1 MKKTLFFFATFI
13 LSLFVTAQ
21 SSNKVSELGLV
32 FSNAD
37 QFGLTY
43 RVGNEHALW
52 RFNALSLG
60 GSINTI
66 PLTSTLNSDNTLNS
80 ANSLSF
86 GISVGREY
94 RIPINNLVD
103 FRYGADLSYSYSR
116 NYTEENSDNINN
128 FSNQTLVNNTPGIN
142 LVFGL
147 NFKLK
152 YLIIGAELKPNF
164 QYNFGSTDTT
174 EGTNST
180 EYKDQTSLLFSLSNL
195 PVQFSVVYPF

>member
-1 MKKTLFFFATFI
+1 MKKALFFFATFF

-60 GSINTI
+60 GSINTGT
-66 PLTSTLNSDNTLNS
+66 LTPVTNSTNT
-80 ANSLSF
+80 LSF
-86 GISVGREY
+86 GLSVGREY
-94 RIPINNLVD
+94 RIPINNIVD
-103 FRYGADLSYSYSR
+103 FRYGADLTYSYSR
-116 NYTEENSDNINN
+116 NYTEENYSDNIHN
-128 FSNQTLVNNTPGIN
+128 FSNQTIVNNTPGIN

-152 YLIIGAELKPNF
+152 YFIIGAELKPNF

-174 EGTNST
+174 EGTDPT
-180 EYKDQTSLLFSLSNL
+180 EHKDQTDLMFSLSNL